1 MGADLGPIARP
12 APVPRASVPN
22 ATADQPHRRPAH
34 PHHPSRRPDL
44 PIARK
49 TGGRVVAVL
58 GPTNTGKTHYAIERM
73 LGHPTGVIGLPLRL
87 LAREIY
93 DRIVVTHGPA
103 KVALVTGEER
113 IVPPQARFFVCTVEA
128 MPPKRDDGQ
137 DFDFLAVDEIQLCA
151 DPERGHVFTDRLLRA
166 RGRYETLFL
175 GAETMRPVIRAL
187 LPDAEFVTRPRF
199 SSLTWTGPKKLGRLP
214 RRSAIVGFSAEG
226 VYGIAELIRRQRGGA
241 AVVLGALSPRTRNAQ
256 VQLYQSGEVD
266 FLVAT
271 DAIGMGLNMDVDH
284 VAFAGLRK
292 FDGHHFRPLG
302 AVEVAQIAGRAG
314 RHMNDGS
321 FGTTGEAEMP
331 DAGLIEQ
338 IENHR
343 FDPVRVLQ
351 WRNPELDFGSLNG
364 LIRGLEAPPPARGLI
379 RARDADDLIT
389 LKILSRDHEVA
400 RLAAGRAGLHR
411 LWQVCQIPDF
421 RKVSMDEHVRLLGH
435 IYRHLSGPT
444 GVLDED
450 WVAAQ
455 VARLDRVEGEVD
467 TLSGRLAHIR
477 TWTYISHRAAWLKH
491 AAHWQ
496 ERTRAIEDRL
506 SDALHARLTQRF
518 VDRRTAV
525 LMRRLRQRESLIASV
540 SAEGEVL
547 VEGEFVGRLDGFRFV
562 ADPRAEGVHERTLRH
577 AGLAALQSEIAQRA
591 DALAG
596 AADADI
602 RLTDSGILVWRG
614 AQVAKLG
621 AEAARAES
629 WLLGPTI
636 ALLHDDLLSAAARDR
651 VSARLRAWLDAR
663 IAADLDPLCRL
674 RAAEGLAGLARGIAF
689 RLAEAHG
696 IVDRP
701 AMDADL
707 RGLSKA
713 DRAAL
718 RRLGV
723 RFGQRHVFLPAVLKP
738 AAARLK
744 LLLWAG
750 ARGLSAPPPPLV
762 PAGTTSLP
770 IAKYSESIASD
781 EVSATAALRLQGFV
795 VLGPRAVRVDMVEK
809 LLDRLRAFHDAAPF
823 VTPPEPAMELG
834 CQPAELHGILR
845 ALGYRPVAG
854 EDGVP
859 LWRAPKSVRRIKPLQ
874 GQPHVTD
881 SPFARLRDLIP
892 A

>member
-1 MGADLGPIARP
+1 
-12 APVPRASVPN
+12 
-22 ATADQPHRRPAH
+22 
-34 PHHPSRRPDL
+34 
-44 PIARK
+44 
-49 TGGRVVAVL
+49 
-58 GPTNTGKTHYAIERM
+58 
-73 LGHPTGVIGLPLRL
+73 
-87 LAREIY
+87 
-93 DRIVVTHGPA
+93 
-103 KVALVTGEER
+103 
-113 IVPPQARFFVCTVEA
+113 
-128 MPPKRDDGQ
+128 
-137 DFDFLAVDEIQLCA
+137 
-151 DPERGHVFTDRLLRA
+151 
-166 RGRYETLFL
+166 
-175 GAETMRPVIRAL
+175 
-187 LPDAEFVTRPRF
+187 
-199 SSLTWTGPKKLGRLP
+199 
-214 RRSAIVGFSAEG
+214 
-226 VYGIAELIRRQRGGA
+226 
-241 AVVLGALSPRTRNAQ
+241 
-256 VQLYQSGEVD
+256 
-266 FLVAT
+266 
-271 DAIGMGLNMDVDH
+271 
-284 VAFAGLRK
+284 LRK
-292 FDGHHFRPLG
+292 FDGHHFRPLS

-351 WRNPELDFGSLNG
+351 WRNPDLDFGSLNH
-364 LIRGLEAPPPARGLI
+364 LIRGLESPPPARGLV
-379 RARDADDLIT
+379 RARDADDLIA
-389 LKILSRDHEVA
+389 LKILSRDEEVA
-400 RLAAGRAGLHR
+400 RLATSRAGLRR

-421 RKVSMDEHVRLLGH
+421 RKVSMDEHVRLLGR
-435 IYRHLSGPT
+435 IYRHLSGPA

-477 TWTYISHRAAWLKH
+477 TWTYISHRVTWLKR

-496 ERTRAIEDRL
+496 ERTRDIEDRL

-525 LMRRLRQRESLIASV
+525 LMRRLRQRESLIAAV

-547 VEGEFVGRLDGFRFV
+547 VEGEFVGKLDGFRFV

-602 RLTDSGILVWRG
+602 RLTDAGVLVWRG
-614 AQVAKLG
+614 AQVAKLV
-621 AEAARAES
+621 ENTARANA
-629 WLLGPTI
+629 WLLDPAI

-651 VSARLRAWLDAR
+651 VRARLTAWLDAR
-663 IAADLDPLCRL
+663 IAADLGPLRRL

-696 IVDRP
+696 VADRA
-701 AMDADL
+701 AMEADL
-707 RGLSKA
+707 RDLSKA

-718 RRLGV
+718 RQLGI
-723 RFGQRHVFLPAVLKP
+723 RFGQRHVFLPALLKP

-750 ARGLSAPPPPLV
+750 ARGLGAPPPSV

-770 IAKYSESIASD
+770 FDKYSQSIGQD
-781 EVSATAALRLQGFV
+781 EAPAADALRLQGFV
-795 VLGPRAVRVDMVEK
+795 VLGPRAVRGDMVEK
-809 LLDRLRAFHDAAPF
+809 LLDRLRPLHGAAPF
-823 VTPPEPAMELG
+823 VTPPVPALELG

-845 ALGYRPVAG
+845 ALGYRAAAG
-854 EDGVP
+854 EDGAP
-859 LWRAPKSVRRIKPLQ
+859 LWRAPKSIHRIKPLRRE
-874 GQPHVTD
+874 PHIPD